1 MSRLAMRRLRL
12 TAVSLILSL
21 PLNALAQANFDELLK
36 QVQESSRAAADLNA
50 EREQRFLRN
59 KNEQAALLR
68 QAERDMGV
76 AQRKA
81 DAVKKQFDANQKEL
95 AELKKQLEEAIG
107 ELGQMYAGIRQSAGE
122 FRTVAE
128 DSFVTAQFPKRLD
141 FLERLA
147 TQKEL
152 PSIRQ
157 IDTLWYALTQD
168 LAEGGKVARFDAE
181 VVDLYG
187 QREQR
192 TVTRLGTFSAISG
205 DEYLDVLS
213 GSGRLQVLP
222 RQPKSSYRALA
233 EDFEIARAP
242 APMLIDPS
250 RGTLL
255 ALEAER
261 PDLMERIDQGGPVGY
276 TIIALG
282 LFGVTVALFQL
293 LYLWLVGGRVQSQ
306 LKNTERPQT
315 SNPLGRVLATFI
327 NDQEHQSD
335 DPELLELRLSEAVLR
350 ESPRLERFQGML
362 KLFAAVAPLLGLLGT
377 VTGMIATFQA
387 ITVFGTGDPKLMA
400 GGISQ
405 ALVTTVMGLLVAIPI
420 LFINSLLAARS
431 RGLVQI
437 LDEQSAGLLAR
448 RMEADEANL
457 KAASVGATRPSL

>member
-1 MSRLAMRRLRL
+1 MSRLVMRGLRL

-81 DAVKKQFDANQKEL
+81 DAVKKQFDGNQKEL

-233 EDFEIARAP
+233 EDFETAREP

-306 LKNTERPQT
+306 LKNTERPQ
-315 SNPLGRVLATFI
+315 SNNPLGRVLATFI
-327 NDQEHQSD
+327 NDHEHQSD

>member
-1 MSRLAMRRLRL
+1 MSRLVMRGLRL

-81 DAVKKQFDANQKEL
+81 DAVKKQFDGNQKEL

-147 TQKEL
+147 SQKEL

-233 EDFEIARAP
+233 EDFETAREP

-261 PDLMERIDQGGPVGY
+261 PDLLERIDQGGPVGY

-327 NDQEHQSD
+327 NDKEHQSD

>member
-1 MSRLAMRRLRL
+1 MSRLVMRGLRL

-81 DAVKKQFDANQKEL
+81 DAVKKQFDGNQKEL

-233 EDFEIARAP
+233 EDFETATAP

-306 LKNTERPQT
+306 LKNTERPQ
-315 SNPLGRVLATFI
+315 SNNPLGRVLATFI
-327 NDQEHQSD
+327 NDHEHQSD

-405 ALVTTVMGLLVAIPI
+405 ALVTTAMGLLVAIPI

>member
-1 MSRLAMRRLRL
+1 MKAIQNLL
-12 TAVSLILSL
+12 LSL
-21 PLNALAQANFDELLK
+21 LLVPTLAVAQADFDALLK
-36 QVQESSRAAADLNA
+36 QVQESSQAAAELNA
-50 EREQRFLRN
+50 ERETRFLRN

-68 QAERDMGV
+68 QAERDMAA

-81 DAVKKQFDANQKEL
+81 DAVKKQFDGNQKEL

-128 DSFVTAQFPKRLD
+128 ESFITAQFPKRLG

-168 LAEGGKVARFDAE
+168 LAEGGRVAQFEAE
-181 VVDLYG
+181 VVDIYG
-187 QREQR
+187 QRGQR
-192 TVTRLGTFSAISG
+192 QVTRLGTFSAVSG

-233 EDFEIARAP
+233 EDFESADAD

-261 PDLMERIDQGGPVGY
+261 PGLEERIDQGGVVGY
-276 TIIALG
+276 TIIALAIFG
-282 LFGVTVALFQL
+282 LLVALFQL
-293 LYLWLVGGRVQSQ
+293 LYLWRIGGRVQSQ
-306 LKNTERPQT
+306 LKRIEQPMTN
-315 SNPLGRVLATFI
+315 NPLGRVLATFI
-327 NDQEHQSD
+327 NDKEHQSD

-350 ESPRLERFQGML
+350 ETPKLERFQGML
-362 KLFAAVAPLLGLLGT
+362 KLIAAVAPLMGLLGT

-405 ALVTTVMGLLVAIPI
+405 ALVTTVMGLLTAIPI
-420 LFINSLLAARS
+420 LFINSLLQARS
-431 RGLVQI
+431 RGLVQV

-448 RMEADEANL
+448 RMEAEEA
-457 KAASVGATRPSL
+457 AGRAGV